1 MASILHDVEGPR
13 QEIIDNQV
21 YYTLNLCRVL
31 LYLKEGNV
39 SSKKEG
45 GEWGVKVLP
54 YAYHG
59 LLEKFLGDYIGEAQE
74 SECIC

>member
-1 MASILHDVEGPR
+1 M
-13 QEIIDNQV
+13 
-21 YYTLNLCRVL
+21 
-31 LYLKEGNV
+31 